1 MACLTKQ
8 ILWQIQNF
16 IQIGFFLFILS
27 LVTERKY
34 HLNDF
39 PLVHLNEFLSP
50 GQVRKRDLIMFE

>member
-16 IQIGFFLFILS
+16 IQIGFFIFILS
-27 LVTERKY
+27 LVTEIKY

-39 PLVHLNEFLSP
+39 PLVHLNELLSP
-50 GQVRKRDLIMFE
+50 GQVRKRDIIMFE